1 MFGRISNTEE
11 QEEVEEP
18 QLTHRHDTKQISPI
32 HCDSQKLLTT
42 GNTQAR

>member
-11 QEEVEEP
+11 QEEVKEP
-18 QLTHRHDTKQISPI
+18 LLTHRQISPI

-42 GNTQAR
+42 ENTQAR